1 MPTKLI
7 QNNSFKCICLWK
19 LKYLCYSYIISSKC
33 SFHVPLL
40 LIDIISSTRLSTL
53 LIMGGCCS
61 KDKDDKPLDFDVGIE
76 VNANPKID
84 TDNDVNFRNDIPPKT
99 NGIHTQNEL
108 SLFQDL
114 STVNQDPELSIEKE
128 IETNIKTNGNEN
140 INHES
145 SLEMLPKHDGE
156 NVASNIDKCEN
167 GVTDNLLATL
177 KDTTVNDPIGTSR
190 DIEKEDAAI
199 KPTNEIESILSVTN
213 NGCEISTQQ
222 AQLKLSD
229 DTKAT
234 AVTTEKGETAASE
247 VFPKENEITISD
259 TMAPEDQLKSV
270 EDAPIG
276 SNVIN
281 SNNRNIS
288 DQNADCDLKINSAKQ
303 VIVEDQIKEQYGATY
318 DEKSDRITE
327 IGADEFSLTREFH
340 KNQEPL
346 LKNDSNGVQRTV
358 NQDIAVVAAPPNSQ
372 PLNDSSS
379 VCISSKHSE
388 VKVFMRHQLKPKTI
402 IIKIKICQ

>member
-1 MPTKLI
+1 
-7 QNNSFKCICLWK
+7 
-19 LKYLCYSYIISSKC
+19 
-33 SFHVPLL
+33 
-40 LIDIISSTRLSTL
+40 
-53 LIMGGCCS
+53 MGGCCS

-156 NVASNIDKCEN
+156 NVASSIDKCEN

-222 AQLKLSD
+222 AQLKLSE

-234 AVTTEKGETAASE
+234 AVTKEKGETAASE
-247 VFPKENEITISD
+247 VFPKENEITSTISD
-259 TMAPEDQLKSV
+259 TMSPEDKLKSV

-327 IGADEFSLTREFH
+327 IGADESSLTGEIH

-358 NQDIAVVAAPPNSQ
+358 KQDIAVVAAPPKSQ
-372 PLNDSSS
+372 PLNNTSS

-388 VKVFMRHQLKPKTI
+388 VKVFMRYQLKPKTI
-402 IIKIKICQ
+402 QFYNMNLLPVSS